1 MGITKLAIKRPVSVI
16 IILIG
21 IIIFG
26 FSSLLSFD
34 LQLTP
39 DLDLPMLIVNVVYP
53 GANAEEVEDLVSRPI
68 EDAGSTLKGLDSTQS
83 VSNENV
89 GIILFSFEYG
99 TDMDDTYSDLKEAID
114 ALANDLPEDAQ
125 TPIIME
131 LNMNAAASV
140 TLSASGQDQ
149 DEVLSYINETVKP
162 ELEKLSSVAK
172 VEVSGGQ
179 QDYISVELNED
190 ELSQYGLTMSSVV
203 EAIKSANFSIPVGKV
218 SHGSQDISV
227 NASQDYDSISLLNTI
242 PITTRSGNVIHIKD
256 VADIHIAKETA
267 ESISR
272 YNDQD
277 NLSLAISKRQS
288 STDVA
293 VADDVE
299 KVIKKLNK
307 ENDTAELLIID
318 TASEMILSSLK
329 SVGSSLILGMVL
341 SMLILFIFFGDFK
354 ASLIVG
360 SSMPISVLVTLIIM
374 HFIGFSLNI
383 ITMGGLVIGVG
394 MMVDN
399 SIVVIESIFRRKDEV
414 VDFKQAAFEG
424 CKFVTNSVIAS
435 TITTV
440 VVFLPLALLKG
451 MAGQLFNELGFTIT
465 FSLLASLIS
474 AITLVPLFFGIYK
487 PIEKKEVKINTVL
500 KTIGDSY
507 VKIMHK
513 LLNKKKT
520 VLATAVALF
529 IVSALLLS
537 LIGSE
542 LIPDMEQGKI
552 DINVTMRPGLNI
564 NKVEKVMT
572 ELEDMVKNNDDV
584 ETYSLT
590 ANTSDSTGSI
600 AVTLKDKR
608 SMETEDIVQMW
619 QEEVSN
625 TTDYDIQIS
634 ENKAAAMSEGMTS
647 SGSTVTIDLVGDDL
661 TNLKEACDM
670 VAKESMEVSGVIRAT
685 SSLDNQSSKVD
696 VQIDPIKAASI
707 GYTPSQISGLLHM
720 TISGS
725 DTIDITKDDKTY
737 TVTVEYPKDTFKEA
751 SDLKNITLISP
762 TTGQTSTLGD
772 VAKIVYTNSPQSIAR
787 ADNQYTATVTMYTT
801 VKENEAAEEAI
812 TKLVDNMIF
821 PTGVKQSESFMT
833 EMMNEEFSAIYG
845 AIATAILLVFMVM
858 AIEFESARFSIMVM
872 ISIPFSFIGSF
883 LLLFLTGTKISMPS
897 LLGILLLVG
906 TVVNNGILFVDTTNQ
921 LRLEDGMNTTD
932 ALIHTG
938 KIRLRPIL
946 MTTSTT
952 ILSMLPMALGIGSG
966 TEMMGGMAKVIIGG
980 LISSTFLT
988 LLLLPTFYLL
998 IDGIGRKGKSNNK
1011 NRKKLKKR
1019 KKRNLKD
1026 DKKQSGPK
1034 TKTAAL

>member
-26 FSSLLSFD
+26 FSSLFSFD

-53 GANAEEVEDLVSRPI
+53 GANAEEVEDLISKPI

-125 TPIIME
+125 TPVIME
-131 LNMNAAASV
+131 LNMNAIASV

-149 DEVLSYINETVKP
+149 DEVLNYVNETVTP

-179 QDYISVELNED
+179 QDYISVELNEE

-203 EAIKSANFSIPVGKV
+203 EAIKAANFSIPVGKV
-218 SHGSQDISV
+218 AHGSQDISV
-227 NASQDYDSISLLNTI
+227 NASQDYDSISLLNSI
-242 PITTRSGNVIHIKD
+242 PITTRSGNVIHIDD
-256 VADIHIAKETA
+256 VADIHMAKETA
-267 ESISR
+267 ESMSR

-277 NLSLAISKRQS
+277 NISLAVSKRQS

-299 KVIKKLNK
+299 KAITKLNK
-307 ENDTAELLIID
+307 ENDIAKLLIID
-318 TASEMILSSLK
+318 TQSEMILSSLK

-341 SMLILFIFFGDFK
+341 SMVILFIFFGDFK

-374 HFIGFSLNI
+374 NFVGFSLNI
-383 ITMGGLVIGVG
+383 ITMGALVIGVG

-399 SIVVIESIFRRKDEV
+399 SIVVIESIFRRRDEV
-414 VDFKQAAFEG
+414 VDFKQAALEG

-435 TITTV
+435 TITTI

-465 FSLLASLIS
+465 FALLASLIS
-474 AITLVPLFFGIYK
+474 ALTLVPLFFGVYK
-487 PIEKKEVKINTVL
+487 PIEKKELKINSILNSV
-500 KTIGDSY
+500 GNGY
-507 VKIMHK
+507 EKIMHK

-520 VLATAVALF
+520 VLASAVALF
-529 IVSALLLS
+529 VVSVLLLS

-542 LIPDMEQGKI
+542 LIPEMEQGKI
-552 DINVTMRPGLNI
+552 NINVTMRPGLNMDR
-564 NKVEKVMT
+564 VEKIMT
-572 ELEDMVKNNDDV
+572 ELEDIVKSNEDV

-590 ANTSDSTGSI
+590 ASTSDSTGSI
-600 AVTLKDKR
+600 AVTLKDDR
-608 SMETEDIVQMW
+608 SMETADIVQMW
-619 QEEVSN
+619 QEEVSD
-625 TTDYDIQIS
+625 TTDYDVEIS
-634 ENKAAAMSEGMTS
+634 ENKATAMSEGMTA
-647 SGSTVTIDLVGDDL
+647 SGSSVEIDLVGDDL

-670 VAKESMEVSGVIRAT
+670 VADQSKDVNGVLRAT

-696 VQIDPIKAASI
+696 VQIDPMKAASI
-707 GYTPSQISGLLHM
+707 GYTPSQISGLLYM

-737 TVTVEYPKDTFKEA
+737 TVTVEYPEDTFKEA
-751 SDLKNITLISP
+751 NDLKNITLISP
-762 TTGQTSTLGD
+762 STGQTSTLGD
-772 VAKIVYTNSPQSIAR
+772 VADIVYTNSPQSITR
-787 ADNQYTATVTMYTT
+787 ADNQYSATVTMYTT
-801 VKENEAAEEAI
+801 IDDNEAAEEEI
-812 TKLVDNMIF
+812 TSLVDNMAF
-821 PTGVKQSESFMT
+821 PTGVEQSESFMT

-845 AIATAILLVFMVM
+845 AIATAVLLVFMVM

-883 LLLFLTGTKISMPS
+883 LLLFLTGTKLSMPS
-897 LLGILLLVG
+897 LLGVLLLVG

-921 LRLEDGMNTTD
+921 LREENKMEATE

-938 KIRLRPIL
+938 RIRLRPIL

-980 LISSTFLT
+980 LVSSTFLT

-998 IDGIGRKGKSNNK
+998 IDGIGRKHTTNHPKK
-1011 NRKKLKKR
+1011 PRKHIKRPKK
-1019 KKRNLKD
+1019 KKKA
-1026 DKKQSGPK
+1026 SESK
-1034 TKTAAL
+1034 TKAAAF

>member
-16 IILIG
+16 IILLG
-21 IIIFG
+21 VIIFG

-53 GANAEEVEDLVSRPI
+53 GANAEEVEDLISRPI

-83 VSNENV
+83 VSSENV

-125 TPIIME
+125 TPVIME
-131 LNMNAAASV
+131 LNMNAMASV

-149 DEVLSYINETVKP
+149 DEVLNYINETVTP

-179 QDYISVELNED
+179 QDYISVELNES

-218 SHGSQDISV
+218 AYGSQDISV
-227 NASQDYDSISLLNTI
+227 NASQDYDSINLLNTI
-242 PITTRSGNVIHIKD
+242 PITTRSGNIIHIQD

-272 YNDQD
+272 YNNQD
-277 NLSLAISKRQS
+277 NISLAISKRQS

-293 VADDVE
+293 VANDVE
-299 KVIKKLNK
+299 KIITKLNK
-307 ENDTAELLIID
+307 ENDVAQLTIID
-318 TASEMILSSLK
+318 TQSEMILSSLK

-341 SMLILFIFFGDFK
+341 SMVILFIFFGDFK

-374 HFIGFSLNI
+374 NFVGFSLNI
-383 ITMGGLVIGVG
+383 ITMGALVIGVG

-399 SIVVIESIFRRKDEV
+399 SIVVIESIFRRRDEV
-414 VDFKQAAFEG
+414 VDFKQAALEG

-465 FSLLASLIS
+465 FALLASLIS
-474 AITLVPLFFGIYK
+474 AITLVPLFFGVYK
-487 PIEKKEVKINTVL
+487 PTEKKELKINSILNTVGNNYE
-500 KTIGDSY
+500 KA
-507 VKIMHK
+507 MHK

-520 VLATAVALF
+520 VLVSAVALF
-529 IVSALLLS
+529 IISALLLS

-552 DINVTMRPGLNI
+552 NINVTMRPGLNI
-564 NKVEKVMT
+564 DRVQKIMS
-572 ELEDMVKNNDDV
+572 ELEDMVKSNDDV

-590 ANTSDSTGSI
+590 ASTSDSSGSI
-600 AVTLKDKR
+600 AITLKDDR

-619 QEEVSN
+619 QEEVSD
-625 TTDYDIQIS
+625 TTDYDVEIS
-634 ENKAAAMSEGMTS
+634 ENKATAMSEGMTS
-647 SGSTVTIDLVGDDL
+647 SGSTVQIDLVGDDL
-661 TNLKEACDM
+661 KSLKEACDM
-670 VAKESMEVSGVIRAT
+670 VAEQAKEVNGVIRAT

-696 VQIDPIKAASI
+696 VQIDPIKAAGI
-707 GYTPSQISGLLHM
+707 GYTPSQISGLLYM

-725 DTIDITKDDKTY
+725 DTIDITQDNKIY

-751 SDLKNITLISP
+751 NDLKNITLISP

-772 VAKIVYTNSPQSIAR
+772 VADIVYTNSPQSISR
-787 ADNQYTATVTMYTT
+787 ADNQYSATVTMYTT
-801 VKENEAAEEAI
+801 VADNESAEEAI
-812 TKLVDNMIF
+812 TSLVDHMAF
-821 PTGVKQSESFMT
+821 PTGVEQSESFMT

-845 AIATAILLVFMVM
+845 AIGTAVLLVFMVM

-883 LLLFLTGTKISMPS
+883 LLLFLTGTKLSMPS
-897 LLGILLLVG
+897 LLGVLLLVG

-921 LRLEDGMNTTD
+921 LRQENGMKAKE

-938 KIRLRPIL
+938 RIRLRPIL

-998 IDGIGRKGKSNNK
+998 IDGIGRKRTNNHNK
-1011 NRKKLKKR
+1011 KPRKHIKRPRKKSPK
-1019 KKRNLKD
+1019 
-1026 DKKQSGPK
+1026 SK
-1034 TKTAAL
+1034 TKAASF

>member
-39 DLDLPMLIVNVVYP
+39 DLNLPMLIVTVVYP
-53 GANAEEVEDLVSRPI
+53 GANAEEVEDLVSKPI
-68 EDAGSTLKGLDSTQS
+68 EDAGSTLKGLDSIQS

-89 GIILFSFEYG
+89 GTILFSFEYG
-99 TDMDDTYSDLKEAID
+99 TSMDDTYSDLKEAID
-114 ALANDLPEDAQ
+114 ALANDLPEEAQ

-131 LNMNAAASV
+131 LDMNASASV

-149 DEVLSYINETVKP
+149 NEVLNYVNETVKP
-162 ELEKLSSVAK
+162 ELEKLGSVAK

-179 QDYISVELNED
+179 KDYISVELNE
-190 ELSQYGLTMSSVV
+190 EALSQYGLTMSSVV
-203 EAIKSANFSIPVGKV
+203 EAIKTANFSIPIGEVT
-218 SHGSQDISV
+218 HGSQDISV
-227 NASQDYDSISLLNTI
+227 NSSQDYDSIRMLNTI
-242 PITTRSGNVIHIKD
+242 PITTRAGNVIHIKD
-256 VADIHIAKETA
+256 VADIHIAKKTA
-267 ESISR
+267 TSISR
-272 YNDQD
+272 YNNKD
-277 NLSLAISKRQS
+277 NLSIAISKRQS

-293 VADDVE
+293 VANDVE

-307 ENDTAELLIID
+307 ENDIAQLLIID

-374 HFIGFSLNI
+374 NFIGFSLNI

-399 SIVVIESIFRRKDEV
+399 SIVVIESIFRRKEEV
-414 VDFKQAAFEG
+414 IDFRQAALEG

-435 TITTV
+435 TLTTI

-465 FSLLASLIS
+465 FALLASLIS

-487 PIEKKEVKINTVL
+487 PTEKKELKINAIL
-500 KTIGDSY
+500 DSVGNVY
-507 VKIMHK
+507 AKVMNK
-513 LLNKKKT
+513 LLKRKKT
-520 VLATAVALF
+520 VLASAVALF
-529 IVSALLLS
+529 IISILLLS

-542 LIPDMEQGKI
+542 LIPDMAQGKI
-552 DINVTMRPGLNI
+552 DIKVTMRPGLNI
-564 NKVEKVMT
+564 NKVEKIMT
-572 ELEDMVKNNDDV
+572 KLEDMVKENDDV
-584 ETYSLT
+584 ETYRLT
-590 ANTSDSTGSI
+590 ASTSSSTGSI
-600 AVTLKDKR
+600 AITLKDKR
-608 SMETEDIVQMW
+608 SMETEDIVEMW
-619 QEEVSN
+619 QEQVSD
-625 TTDYDIQIS
+625 TTDYDVEIS

-647 SGSTVTIDLVGDDL
+647 SGSTVTIDLVGDNLNDL
-661 TNLKEACDM
+661 KKACDM
-670 VAKESMEVSGVIRAT
+670 VATESLGVNGVIRSS

-696 VQIDPIKAASI
+696 IQIDPIKAASI
-707 GYTPSQISGLLHM
+707 GYTPVQISGLLHM
-720 TISGS
+720 IISGS
-725 DTIDITKDDKTY
+725 DTIDITKNDKTY
-737 TVTVEYPKDTFKEA
+737 TVTVEYPKNMFEDAK
-751 SDLKNITLISP
+751 DLKNITLISP

-772 VAKIVYTNSPQSIAR
+772 VAKIVYTNSPQSISR
-787 ADNQYTATVTMYTT
+787 ADKLYSATVTMYTT
-801 VKENEAAEEAI
+801 IKENEAAEESI
-812 TKLVDNMIF
+812 TNLVDKMIF
-821 PTGVKQSESFMT
+821 PEGVKQSESFMT

-872 ISIPFSFIGSF
+872 VSIPFSFIGSF
-883 LLLFLTGTKISMPS
+883 LLLFLTGTKLSMPS
-897 LLGILLLVG
+897 LLGVLLLVG

-921 LRLEDGMNTTD
+921 LRQENEMNVFD
-932 ALIHTG
+932 ALIYTG

-998 IDGIGRKGKSNNK
+998 IDKIGRK
-1011 NRKKLKKR
+1011 
-1019 KKRNLKD
+1019 
-1026 DKKQSGPK
+1026 KQK
-1034 TKTAAL
+1034 H